1 MGLWDTV
8 KKVAGSEVDRAF
20 MSRPDEFKSYI
31 VWRWPDTNIRKLT
44 QCTVEADEVAVFV
57 KEGKVAGT
65 LGPGRHTLD
74 GASIPFLSFLVDK
87 VTGGDFWMS
96 EVYFVSTRQ
105 IHGVKFGG
113 EIGRVKDPETELRV
127 RLRAFGEVTVKV
139 SDPGA
144 LITNQT
150 GLGAV
155 KDNIEQFKR
164 IVSERVMLALSD
176 DVGEVIA
183 HKKVPLDVVLSGSL
197 KEELIVECKSGVD
210 QNLQGVGLSVVA
222 FSSLNINP
230 DEADYKK
237 LQEDAEEMRMAS
249 REARKAQLMNQV
261 EIQKRAQL
269 SQLAGG
275 YQNFAQSEM
284 MLGAGAGLAK
294 GGESS
299 GNALAGAGLGMGF
312 GMAGML
318 GPGMQPGMHP
328 GMMPGMAG
336 GMAGGMAAPA
346 PAPAAA
352 AAPAGGGMEER
363 LAKLKNLLDKG
374 LISQPE
380 FDAKRAKILEEI

>member
-74 GASIPFLSFLVDK
+74 GASITFMSFLVDK

-155 KDNIEQFKR
+155 KDNLDQFKR

-197 KEELIVECKSGVD
+197 KEELIVECKTGVD
-210 QNLQGVGLSVVA
+210 QNLQGVGLTVVA

-249 REARKAQLMNQV
+249 RDARKAQLMNQV

-269 SQLAGG
+269 AQLAGG
-275 YQNFAQSEM
+275 YQNYAQSEM
-284 MLGAGAGLAK
+284 MLGAGQGLSK

-318 GPGMQPGMHP
+318 GHGMQPGMQP

-336 GMAGGMAAPA
+336 GMGGGMAAPA
-346 PAPAAA
+346 PA

-380 FDAKRAKILEEI
+380 FDAKRSKILEEI